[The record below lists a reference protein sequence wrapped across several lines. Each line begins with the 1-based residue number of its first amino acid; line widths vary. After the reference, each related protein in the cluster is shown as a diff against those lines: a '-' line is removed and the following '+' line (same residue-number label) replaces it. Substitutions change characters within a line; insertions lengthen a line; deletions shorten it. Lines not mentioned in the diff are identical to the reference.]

1 METRANYVLVG
12 FFTVLVILA
21 AFGFVYWTANIGDRG
36 ETAVLR
42 FRIPGSASGLSRGSA
57 VLFNGVKVGDV
68 RRVYLD
74 LSNPS
79 VAIADAEVDRLTP
92 ITQSTKADVGLAG
105 LTGTANIELTGGDL
119 NEPNLFDL
127 AEERDTVAEIQA
139 SPSAVTNLLQT
150 AQSLLTRLILL
161 CPSLKGSRRTPG
173 SRLPI
178 RSRTS
183 SAFPRHWSATR
194 PASIHSS
201 PMLARSRRRSQKC
214 PGSSTAR

>member
-92 ITQSTKADVGLAG
+92 ITQSTKADVGL
-105 LTGTANIELTGGDL
+105 
-119 NEPNLFDL
+119 
-127 AEERDTVAEIQA
+127 QA
-139 SPSAVTNLLQT
+139 SPERQ
-150 AQSLLTRLILL
+150 
-161 CPSLKGSRRTPG
+161 
-173 SRLPI
+173 
-178 RSRTS
+178 TS
-183 SAFPRHWSATR
+183 S
-194 PASIHSS
+194 
-201 PMLARSRRRSQKC
+201 
-214 PGSSTAR
+214 